1 MSKFTSLIPYILL
14 LLLISFFIPAAGYNH
29 VAAAPLTPAMAGA
42 PAGLEG
48 LDELEAFMDGLMAA
62 HREEFKFVGAT
73 LSIVKDGELLL
84 SKGYGYSDLQQRI
97 PVDPEYIMFRPGS
110 ASKLFTWTAVM
121 QLVEQGRIDLHAD
134 VNEYLDFE
142 IPAQAARPGQDPQP
156 ITMAHLLTHTPGFED
171 RGEGLFIL
179 EKEQLLSL
187 EVYLKSY
194 LPARVFPPGTVLA
207 YSNYGT
213 SLAGY
218 IVERVSGQLFEDYV
232 EQHIFNP
239 LGMERST
246 FRQPP
251 ELSAAELARAYNFA
265 AGAYHEGSFEY
276 ISARP
281 AGSMSSTA
289 ADMASFMI
297 AHLQQGAYHGT
308 RILQEETAAEMHR
321 QQFAHHPMLDGM
333 TYGFIE
339 NTFNG
344 RPVLTHG
351 GDTFLFH
358 SGLYLL
364 PEEGLGLFVSYSGG
378 SYLTRER
385 LFQAFMDRYFQA
397 EPAAALQQADGAAQ
411 RTRQYI
417 GEYHPNRRNFST
429 AEKLLGLM
437 QAVQVGM
444 TDEGYLLVNYFGDPV
459 QFAEVEPGVYTNR
472 ITEGTRLLRTLVFET
487 DEAGRIMLYPDGPM
501 TFMKVPW
508 YSTGAFNGLL
518 IALSLLVLL
527 GSSAGWVVSSALRR
541 LRGQKASNCGVQTPG
556 PGAAKA
562 PRRAAILFTLLA
574 LVFLLG
580 AGSVLGQ
587 SDPAY
592 GVPRLFFEVP
602 PGFAALM
609 TLPLLMAIAGAAVVF
624 FAVLAWWKGYW
635 RLRARLHYT
644 LFAAATLAFLW
655 LMFFWKLL

>member
-1 MSKFTSLIPYILL
+1 MSKFTFLIPIT
-14 LLLISFFIPAAGYNH
+14 LLLILVSLYIPAAGHNH
-29 VAAAPLTPAMAGA
+29 VAAAPAVAVTPAT
-42 PAGLEG
+42 PAGLEE
-48 LDELEAFMDGLMAA
+48 LEELEAFMDGLMAA
-62 HREEFKFVGAT
+62 HMEEFKFVGAAI
-73 LSIVKDGELLL
+73 SIVKDGELLL
-84 SKGYGYSDLQQRI
+84 SKGYGYADPQQRI
-97 PVDPEYIMFRPGS
+97 PVDPEYTLFRPGS
-110 ASKLFTWTAVM
+110 VSKLFTWTAVM
-121 QLVEQGRIDLHAD
+121 QLVEQGKINLHAD

-142 IPAQAARPGQDPQP
+142 IPPCAARPGQQPQP

-171 RGEGLFIL
+171 RGEGLFVL

-187 EVYLKSY
+187 EDYLKNY
-194 LPARVFPPGTVLA
+194 LPARVFPPGMVLA

-251 ELSAAELARAYNFA
+251 ELPDGELARAYNFA
-265 AGAYHEGSFEY
+265 AGEYHEGSFEY
-276 ISARP
+276 ISGRP

-289 ADMASFMI
+289 ADMAGFMI
-297 AHLQQGAYHGT
+297 AHLQQGAYNGA
-308 RILQEETAAEMHR
+308 RILQEETAREMHR

-385 LFQAFMDRYFQA
+385 LFQSFLDRYYPA

-411 RTRQYI
+411 RAQRLL

-429 AEKLLGLM
+429 EEKLLGLM
-437 QAVQVGM
+437 QAIKVGL
-444 TDEGYLLVNYFGDPV
+444 TDEGYLLVNFFGDLE

-472 ITEGTRLLRTLVFET
+472 LTEGTRLLRALVFET

-501 TFMKVPW
+501 TYMKAPW
-508 YSTGAFNGLL
+508 YSTGSFNILLLGL
-518 IALSLLVLL
+518 ALLVLF
-527 GSSAGWVVSSALRR
+527 GSTTGWVVAGLRR
-541 LRGQKASNCGVQTPG
+541 YRGRGHETQNPG
-556 PGAAKA
+556 PNPGAARA
-562 PRRAAILFTLLA
+562 SRWAAILFTLLA
-574 LVFLLG
+574 LVFLVG

-587 SDPAY
+587 FDPAY
-592 GVPRLFFEVP
+592 GVPRIFFEDP
-602 PGFAALM
+602 PGYAALM

-635 RLRARLHYT
+635 QRCARLHYT

-655 LMFFWKLL
+655 FMYFWNLL